1 MDMERYIFRRAVAT
15 DLPAIEK
22 ILKDAVA
29 RMLAE
34 GKQQWN
40 ESYPTAV
47 YVLADMARDVA
58 FVLEFQGEVV
68 AYGAV
73 VFDGEPAYDDLD
85 GEWLSDQKYVVV
97 HRVAVSQKAQGNGV
111 GARFMKSVEYYAAE
125 KGIGSFR
132 IDTNFDNFAMLRLIE
147 KCGFAYCGEV
157 SYERGKRKAFEKLI

>member
-1 MDMERYIFRRAVAT
+1 MVMERYIFRRAVAA
-15 DLPAIEK
+15 DLPVIEK

-47 YVLADMARDVA
+47 HVLADMARDVA
-58 FVLEFQGEVV
+58 FVLELQGEVV

-73 VFDGEPAYDDLD
+73 VLDGEPAYNDLVGD
-85 GEWLSDQKYVVV
+85 WLSDQEYVVV
-97 HRVAVSQKAQGNGV
+97 HRVAVSQNAQGRGV
-111 GARFMKSVEYYAAE
+111 GARFLKAVEFYAVE

-132 IDTNFDNFAMLRLIE
+132 IDTNFDNFAMLALLE

-157 SYERGKRKAFEKLI
+157 VYERGSRKAFEKLI

>member
-47 YVLADMARDVA
+47 HVLADMARDVA

-73 VFDGEPAYDDLD
+73 VFD
-85 GEWLSDQKYVVV
+85 
-97 HRVAVSQKAQGNGV
+97 
-111 GARFMKSVEYYAAE
+111 
-125 KGIGSFR
+125 
-132 IDTNFDNFAMLRLIE
+132 
-147 KCGFAYCGEV
+147 
-157 SYERGKRKAFEKLI
+157 